1 VKQGTSVAPAGS
13 RQPAR
18 EPDAREPTAREEDL
32 LILVDEADR
41 EIGTLAKTAGHL
53 GAGTLHRAFSVFLFD
68 AQGKV
73 LIQQRAAG
81 KMLWPSYWSNS
92 CCSHPRP
99 GEAVEA
105 AARRR
110 VREELHVE
118 SRLSF
123 LYKFR
128 YQARFGDVGS
138 EHELCHVYA
147 GYPGGSLVA
156 DPAEIADHRWIAPD
170 DLTRAIA
177 ADPDHYSPWMKLEWQ
192 RISADFL
199 AQIRQECGRPA

>member
-1 VKQGTSVAPAGS
+1 MSRALAVKSPGVIK
-13 RQPAR
+13 
-18 EPDAREPTAREEDL
+18 EDL

-41 EIGTLAKTAGHL
+41 EIGTLPKTAGHL

-68 AQGKV
+68 EQGSV

-81 KMLWPSYWSNS
+81 KMLWPGFWSNS

-105 AARRR
+105 AGRRR

-118 SRLSF
+118 CRLSF

-128 YQARFGDVGS
+128 YQARFSDVGS
-138 EHELCHVYA
+138 EHELCYVYA
-147 GYPGGSLVA
+147 GYPRGNLSV
-156 DPAEIADHRWIAPD
+156 DPTEIAAHRWLSPD
-170 DLTRAIA
+170 DLTREIA
-177 ADPDHYSPWMKLEWQ
+177 TQPDRFSPWMKLEWQ
-192 RISADFL
+192 RITTDFL
-199 AQIRQECGRPA
+199 DQIRRDCGRPA

>member
-1 VKQGTSVAPAGS
+1 MKQALSLTT
-13 RQPAR
+13 
-18 EPDAREPTAREEDL
+18 PDARNEDL

-41 EIGTLAKTAGHL
+41 EIGTLPKTAGHL

-68 AQGKV
+68 TQGSV

-81 KMLWPSYWSNS
+81 KMLWPGYWSNS

-110 VREELHVE
+110 VREELRVE
-118 SRLSF
+118 CRLSF

-147 GYPGGSLVA
+147 GYPRGELTA
-156 DPAEIADHRWIAPD
+156 DPTEIADQRWIAPQ
-170 DLTRAIA
+170 DLARDIA
-177 ADPDHYSPWMKLEWQ
+177 AEPGHFSPWMKLEWQ
-192 RISADFL
+192 RITADFL
-199 AQIRQECGRPA
+199 EQILKDCGR

>member
-1 VKQGTSVAPAGS
+1 MATS
-13 RQPAR
+13 
-18 EPDAREPTAREEDL
+18 DARNEDL

-41 EIGTLAKTAGHL
+41 EVGTLAKTAGHL

-68 AQGKV
+68 AQGSV

-81 KMLWPSYWSNS
+81 KMLWPGYWSNS

-110 VREELHVE
+110 VREELRLE
-118 SRLSF
+118 CRLSF

-128 YQARFGDVGS
+128 YQARFGEIGA
-138 EHELCHVYA
+138 EHELCYVYA
-147 GYPGGSLVA
+147 GFPRGNPVA
-156 DPAEIADHRWIAPD
+156 DAAEIADYRWIAPD

-177 ADPDHYSPWMKLEWQ
+177 AEPDCYSPWMKLEWQ
-192 RISADFL
+192 RITTEFL
-199 AQIRQECGRPA
+199 DGIRQEWGR

>member
-1 VKQGTSVAPAGS
+1 MKQAAPAFSANSPVPGS
-13 RQPAR
+13 GS
-18 EPDAREPTAREEDL
+18 EDL
-32 LILVDEADR
+32 LVLVDEADR
-41 EIGTLAKTAGHL
+41 EIGTLTKTEGHL

-68 AQGKV
+68 AQGFV

-81 KMLWPSYWSNS
+81 KMLWPGYWSNA

-110 VREELHVE
+110 LREELHVE
-118 SRLSF
+118 CRLRF

-128 YQARFGDVGS
+128 YQAPFGDVGA
-138 EHELCHVYA
+138 EHELCYVYA
-147 GYPGGSLVA
+147 GFPTGNLKA
-156 DPAEIADHRWIAPD
+156 DPTEIADCRWIDPD

-177 ADPDHYSPWMKLEWQ
+177 KNPDHFSPWMKLEWQ
-192 RISADFL
+192 RITTDFL
-199 AQIRQECGRPA
+199 DGIRQEGGA